1 MILDIIQEQHKK
13 NILSSKAFKVNTRS
27 NLTDLTD
34 LIKGSRRAIILLP
47 DGIQLC
53 INDTLYHSS
62 RT

>member
-1 MILDIIQEQHKK
+1 M
-13 NILSSKAFKVNTRS
+13 LSSKAFKVNTRS
-27 NLTDLTD
+27 NLADLTD

-47 DGIQLC
+47 DGIQLS